1 MGPGPLEIDGVGLF
15 IYGIDEPVLIG
26 KTVGIATQEI
36 HHQLLAVIGILSNG
50 FSEDC
55 IAFFLSLGESVSMS
69 FLACRVTRIV

>member
-1 MGPGPLEIDGVGLF
+1 
-15 IYGIDEPVLIG
+15 LIG